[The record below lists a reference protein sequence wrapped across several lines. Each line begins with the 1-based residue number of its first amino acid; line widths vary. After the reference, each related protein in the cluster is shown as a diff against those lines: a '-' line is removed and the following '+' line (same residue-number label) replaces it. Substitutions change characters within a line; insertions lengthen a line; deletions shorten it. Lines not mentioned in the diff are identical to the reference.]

1 MNDKM
6 QMRLSIALL
15 SLLATTAS
23 HAACTVDLVGTW
35 KQVRVDYS
43 GYVVDDDTQSWVFKQ
58 DGTVRFI
65 KTKPAIDVQGNYSCE
80 RDLVTTD
87 GTVSGRIR
95 VANLGGGMT
104 GFELL
109 DKGGGVAH
117 VTKSP

>member
-1 MNDKM
+1 MTKTIPT
-6 QMRLSIALL
+6 RLGIALL

-65 KTKPAIDVQGNYSCE
+65 KTKPAIDVQSKFGCE

-95 VANLGGGMT
+95 VVNLGGGMM

-117 VTKSP
+117 VTRTP